1 MPHPADFI
9 DAHHRHRADAKLL
22 FEHGRWANADQL
34 YGFSS
39 ECGLK
44 AVMKACGMAVD
55 PTTGTPL
62 DPQYRKHIQEV
73 WPLFQSFVETLE
85 DAEYLDR
92 LPPGEPFADW
102 SHHDRYAH
110 GGYCGRP
117 DVEAHRDAT
126 DAVAEIVE
134 AARQNGLT

>member
-9 DAHHRHRADAKLL
+9 DAHRRHRADAKLL

-92 LPPGEPFADW
+92 LPPEEPFADW

-110 GGYCGRP
+110 GGYCGRL